1 MKRMLFAL
9 ILFPLALLAQ
19 SLGNY
24 LSNDEVPRSFKERY
38 FSKGEH
44 DFFPLHVGDLWQ
56 YMYYDH
62 DEQDYVYPTEKIV
75 KDTMALGH
83 RYFVRYRYW
92 PHNNTT
98 YVKLL
103 GYYRVDS
110 AGVLRVLDVDDRNGN
125 GITDEELM
133 GDSLDVP
140 PETSYLSFAYVYPDS
155 HFVRDTMWYLID
167 NDTLF
172 TRMVFTLGG
181 EHFYTDKI
189 GLTLIWPEQ
198 SEPIYL
204 TGAIINGETHGTI
217 VGVEDETDASKP
229 QNFELSQNYP
239 NPFNPTTNIT
249 YVIASPDLSGRG
261 NLSNGQR
268 QIASSQAPRN
278 DGAVHVSLK
287 IYDALGREVTTLV
300 NAKQAPGKYSVQ
312 FNATNLPS
320 GVYFYTLRAGN
331 FIQTKKMVLMK

>member
-44 DFFPLHVGDLWQ
+44 NFFPLHVGDLWQ
-56 YMYYDH
+56 YVYYDH
-62 DEQDYVYPTEKIV
+62 SDDTLKYFEHKIV
-75 KDTMALGH
+75 KDTLVNNI
-83 RYFVRYRYW
+83 RYFEMQAPYPY
-92 PHNNTT
+92 
-98 YVKLL
+98 YSY
-103 GYYRVDS
+103 YYR
-110 AGVLRVLDVDDRNGN
+110 
-125 GITDEELM
+125 TDEEGVIRGLDINDYDND
-133 GDSLDVP
+133 GITFEEFLVDSLEVP
-140 PETSYLSFAYVYPDS
+140 YETMYYSYFYVE
-155 HFVRDTMWYLID
+155 HIVKDTLWYVID

-172 TRMVFTLGG
+172 TRLVVSLG
-181 EHFYTDKI
+181 EELLYTDKI
-189 GLTLIWPEQ
+189 GVTEIWPEQ
-198 SEPIYL
+198 SPGCIL
-204 TGAIINGETHGTI
+204 TGAIINGVTHGTI
-217 VGVEDETDASKP
+217 VSVEDETDASKP

-239 NPFNPTTNIT
+239 NPFNPTTNIN

-278 DGAVHVSLK
+278 DGAVQVSLK
-287 IYDALGREVTTLV
+287 IYDALGREVATLV

-312 FNATNLPS
+312 FNAAELPS

-331 FIQTKKMVLMK
+331 SVQTKKMVLMK